1 MSCIHSGEPSQW
13 KGNISNTASSCGGI
27 FHRLIG
33 RTTRLLDLSLDIGKG
48 AGQLWDVFRD
58 IYVRGVDGEIISN
71 RAVGKI
77 DASAFIENLP
87 LPDSTCWTRK

>member
-1 MSCIHSGEPSQW
+1 MRA
-13 KGNISNTASSCGGI
+13 KRL
-27 FHRLIG
+27 FHPRLIG

-87 LPDSTCWTRK
+87 LPDPTCWTHK